1 MEAIIRI
8 WKDGSPCF
16 AMASY
21 LVKSLMAGK
30 AENVTNES
38 VALSKYIGK
47 LNISSACR
55 LILTTFHKI
64 FHKEI
69 T

>member
-16 AMASY
+16 AMASS
-21 LVKSLMAGK
+21 LVKFLMTGK

-38 VALSKYIGK
+38 VTLGKYIGK

-55 LILTTFHKI
+55 LMLTTFHKVL
-64 FHKEI
+64 HKEI